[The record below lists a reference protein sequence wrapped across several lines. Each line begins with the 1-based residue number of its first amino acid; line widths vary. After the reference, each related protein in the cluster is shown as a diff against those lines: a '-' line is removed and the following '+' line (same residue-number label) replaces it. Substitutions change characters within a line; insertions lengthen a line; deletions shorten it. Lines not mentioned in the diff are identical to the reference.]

1 MKDCYDPFGFNEAV
15 VRPERPSL
23 EVKLE
28 DFRAYM
34 KKEGACIYTPTGE
47 LWPSANV
54 NKRVPP
60 IFVGLDDQGKPKY
73 ISAATWL
80 YRNRPVEQMTWSPGD
95 DKRTRGQFLLAQ
107 LSAPRGPLQTGRQKG
122 ARVGRSL
129 ISPT

>member
-15 VRPERPSL
+15 VRPERPPL

-34 KKEGACIYTPTGE
+34 KNEGACIYTPTGE

-60 IFVGLDDQGKPKY
+60 
-73 ISAATWL
+73 
-80 YRNRPVEQMTWSPGD
+80 R
-95 DKRTRGQFLLAQ
+95 
-107 LSAPRGPLQTGRQKG
+107 
-122 ARVGRSL
+122 
-129 ISPT
+129 